1 MEQGLPMR
9 RRLQQ
14 FLPIVLLALA
24 VQILT
29 PIASSWA
36 AGIIVSDPLFGVA
49 DQICHSGS
57 SRGDQS
63 DHHLHNGA
71 CLICC
76 VTHAGGL
83 LDTPQPAVVVS
94 LDRISEQVIWRDT
107 APRLSGAR
115 PRSNTQAR
123 APPLPM

>member
-1 MEQGLPMR
+1 MR
-9 RRLQQ
+9 RRLHQ

-29 PIASSWA
+29 PIASCWA
-36 AGIIVSDPLFGVA
+36 AGVVASDPLLGAA

-57 SRGDQS
+57 SQGDQS
-63 DHHLHNGA
+63 DHHLHGGA

-83 LDTPQPAVVVS
+83 LDTPQPVAVVS
-94 LDRISEQVIWRDT
+94 LDRVSEQVTWRDT
-107 APRLSGAR
+107 ASRLCGLR
-115 PRSNTQAR
+115 GRSNTQAR
-123 APPLPM
+123 APPPSM

>member
-1 MEQGLPMR
+1 MR
-9 RRLQQ
+9 RRLHQ

-29 PIASSWA
+29 PIASCWA

-49 DQICHSGS
+49 DQICHSGP
-57 SRGDQS
+57 SRDDEG
-63 DHHLHNGA
+63 DHHLHDGA

-76 VTHAGGL
+76 VTHASGL
-83 LDTPQPAVVVS
+83 LDTPQLVAVAS
-94 LDRISEQVIWRDT
+94 LDRISEPVIWRET
-107 APRLSGAR
+107 ASRLCGAR
-115 PRSNTQAR
+115 ARSNTQAR